1 MHDMNYEE
9 IGCSTENHLVGMA
22 AIAMANG
29 VGMVLAGFILASI
42 VGFSP
47 QQLIMPDYDPPL
59 KIMPL
64 SSLK

>member
-1 MHDMNYEE
+1 MHDLNYEE
-9 IGCSTENHLVGMA
+9 IGSSAENHLIGMA

-47 QQLIMPDYDPPL
+47 QHLIMPDYDPPL

>member
-1 MHDMNYEE
+1 MHDLNYEE
-9 IGCSTENHLVGMA
+9 IGSSAENHLIGMA

-47 QQLIMPDYDPPL
+47 QQLIMPDYDPPS

>member
-1 MHDMNYEE
+1 
-9 IGCSTENHLVGMA
+9 MA

>member
-1 MHDMNYEE
+1 MHDLNYEE
-9 IGCSTENHLVGMA
+9 IGRSAENHLIGMA

-47 QQLIMPDYDPPL
+47 QQLIMPDYDAPL
-59 KIMPL
+59 IIMPL

>member
-1 MHDMNYEE
+1 MHDLNYEE
-9 IGCSTENHLVGMA
+9 IGSSAENHLIGMA

>member
-1 MHDMNYEE
+1 MQDLNYEE
-9 IGCSTENHLVGMA
+9 IGSSAENHLIGMA

>member
-1 MHDMNYEE
+1 MHDLNYEE
-9 IGCSTENHLVGMA
+9 IGRSAENHLIGMA

-29 VGMVLAGFILASI
+29 VGMVVAGFILASI

-47 QQLIMPDYDPPL
+47 QQLVMPDYEPPL

>member
-1 MHDMNYEE
+1 MHDLNYEE
-9 IGCSTENHLVGMA
+9 IGSSAENHLIGMA

-42 VGFSP
+42 VGLSP
-47 QQLIMPDYDPPL
+47 QQLIMPDYDSPL

>member
-1 MHDMNYEE
+1 MHDLNYEE
-9 IGCSTENHLVGMA
+9 IGSSAENHLIGMA

-29 VGMVLAGFILASI
+29 VGMVVAGFILASI